1 MADHR
6 QGGFSSVL
14 VIAAVVLMSSLM
26 VFGIT
31 VLTSVQSG
39 YTQELSSTR
48 ANQAALAGLDWA
60 RYQIARPAVPLCP
73 ASQNVAMPGTLAPYT
88 VTVRCTDNSPAAG
101 YTEGATTVRVYL
113 LEATA
118 CTLPGGAVNCT
129 PLTTSNGADFVKK
142 TLATW
147 AQR

>member
-1 MADHR
+1 M
-6 QGGFSSVL
+6 L

-26 VFGIT
+26 VFGVT

-39 YTQELSSTR
+39 YTQELSSAR

-60 RYQIARPAVPLCP
+60 RYQVRPGAAVPLCP
-73 ASQNVAMPGTLAPYT
+73 VSQNVAMPGTLAPYT

-118 CTLPGGAVNCT
+118 CTLPGGAVSCT

-147 AQR
+147 VQR

>member
-39 YTQELSSTR
+39 YTQELSSAR

-60 RYQIARPAVPLCP
+60 RYQIARPAIPLCP
-73 ASQNVAMPGTLAPYT
+73 AS
-88 VTVRCTDNSPAAG
+88 
-101 YTEGATTVRVYL
+101 
-113 LEATA
+113 
-118 CTLPGGAVNCT
+118 
-129 PLTTSNGADFVKK
+129 
-142 TLATW
+142 
-147 AQR
+147 